1 MNLLLFI
8 IIIIILLFNKKSKI
22 ENYNNLPI
30 KNNVSKLFKNIYFNE
45 KKKIDI
51 NNLIFNK

>member
-51 NNLIFNK
+51 NNLIFHK

>member
-1 MNLLLFI
+1 MNLLLLFI
-8 IIIIILLFNKKSKI
+8 IIIILLINNKPEI

-30 KNNVSKLFKNIYFNE
+30 KNNVSNLFKNIYFYE

-51 NNLIFNK
+51 NNLIFHK